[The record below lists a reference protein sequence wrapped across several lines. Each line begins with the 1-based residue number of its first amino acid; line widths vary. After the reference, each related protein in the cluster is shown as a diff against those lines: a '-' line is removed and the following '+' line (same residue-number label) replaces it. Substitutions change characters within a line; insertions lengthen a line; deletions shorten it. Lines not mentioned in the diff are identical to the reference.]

1 MIATYNLKNIIYY
14 KQVMEPKNKLPET
27 VVKMDTSGSKATAED
42 VPTALDIG
50 NLSTYQRH
58 ASGSLLSESDNNIIN
73 NNAVLETNGKQTVLA
88 TTSSMYQFYERKIA
102 PLSRNNVLLE
112 GQLAAALTS
121 HENAEKN
128 LSATIKSKE
137 ETDKRLADTL
147 NEMELLKEKVA
158 SLELAQEETNSH
170 STIVHADNVKL
181 EHDVAF
187 LKAVLD
193 DVQKV

>member
-1 MIATYNLKNIIYY
+1 MIASSNLKNIVYY

-27 VVKMDTSGSKATAED
+27 VVKMDTSGSTANAED
-42 VPTALDIG
+42 VPTALDMG
-50 NLSTYQRH
+50 NLNTYQRH
-58 ASGSLLSESDNNIIN
+58 VNGSLLSESDNNN
-73 NNAVLETNGKQTVLA
+73 NNTVPETDGKQTILA

-112 GQLAAALTS
+112 GQLAAALMS
-121 HENAEKN
+121 RENAEKN
-128 LSATIKSKE
+128 LSAVIKTKE

-147 NEMELLKEKVA
+147 NEMELLKEKLA
-158 SLELAQEETNSH
+158 SLELAQEEANNH
-170 STIVHADNVKL
+170 SNIVHADNVKL

-193 DVQKV
+193 DIQKV